1 MESVGNSVDV
11 REDTIGNKLLVLDP
25 VFAVPAEENA
35 YVSLRSQVRKNAGTI
50 RTSSRTPRHRASH
63 GE

>member
-1 MESVGNSVDV
+1 MESVGDSVDV

-25 VFAVPAEENA
+25 VFAVPTGEGE
-35 YVSLRSQVRKNAGTI
+35 YVSLRSQVWKNAGTI
-50 RTSSRTPRHRASH
+50 RTSSRTPRRRASH